1 MKRKANF
8 DLNPIAFIA
17 AIIVLFQILFIVDAI
32 LQGGALK

>member
-17 AIIVLFQILFIVDAI
+17 AIIVLFQILYIIDVI
-32 LQGGALK
+32 IHGAPK